1 MNWARTRLTRII
13 GWNYQETIGWI
24 EPEQD
29 PKILHQKNVFAGDV
43 EDEMFEKGIGVTW
56 SERDWGDK
64 ATFAE

>member
-1 MNWARTRLTRII
+1 M
-13 GWNYQETIGWI
+13 YQETIGWI